1 MLATINPRDRS
12 HRRPPVKHQRCYQ
25 FSQEKHPIGQGAT
38 FGPMHKWESAISQ
51 GDKEHSATSII
62 PLTLLHGSSSSVHI
76 PLSTVADVLGHN
88 NSFSTTAVPISERVS
103 KSPPSG
109 TVRIRQQL
117 SSCVDAGLYLGS
129 LLPHQPELRW
139 VRSSLRLLSHLLWLL
154 RSWRTGRWGGRGRR
168 GGVEGQR
175 GSHGHGSRLRGGLG
189 WQTPH
194 VRLVK
199 PQHFKISHVTILSCT
214 INKGRWGDRGRV
226 SPDWGQFGLFYQEE
240 VKFYET

>member
-1 MLATINPRDRS
+1 
-12 HRRPPVKHQRCYQ
+12 
-25 FSQEKHPIGQGAT
+25 
-38 FGPMHKWESAISQ
+38 MHKWESAISR
-51 GDKEHSATSII
+51 GDGEHSATSII
-62 PLTLLHGSSSSVHI
+62 PLTLLQDSSSSVHI
-76 PLSTVADVLGHN
+76 LLATDVLGHD

-103 KSPPSG
+103 KPAPSG

-117 SSCVDAGLYLGS
+117 SSCVDVVVYLGS
-129 LLPHQPELRW
+129 PPPQQPELRR

-168 GGVEGQR
+168 GGLEGQR
-175 GSHGHGSRLRGGLG
+175 GSHGHGPRLRGGLG

-214 INKGRWGDRGRV
+214 INKGRWGDKGRV